1 MNWLNNVL
9 VHFENNEMETKIFL
23 VLGAAGNFL
32 CPANQLS
39 YKGIKTG
46 NFH

>member
-1 MNWLNNVL
+1 MNWLSKVL
-9 VHFENNEMETKIFL
+9 VQFENNEMQSFFL

-32 CPANQLS
+32 CPATQLS

-46 NFH
+46 NFKL